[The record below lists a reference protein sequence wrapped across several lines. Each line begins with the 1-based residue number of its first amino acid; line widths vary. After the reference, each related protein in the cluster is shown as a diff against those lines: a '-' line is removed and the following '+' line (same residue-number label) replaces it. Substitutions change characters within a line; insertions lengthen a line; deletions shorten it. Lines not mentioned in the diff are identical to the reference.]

1 MGRRRSAM
9 GATMQRI
16 VLLGWLFLVP
26 VYAQIQLEQR
36 ATIAV
41 VDENGV
47 PVPGRPGPVY

>member
-1 MGRRRSAM
+1 
-9 GATMQRI
+9 MQRI

-47 PVPGRPGPVY
+47 PSRKSRLAGTSAGMARV